1 MIMDTWKNKPDFKD
15 SAMNVTGVLVS
26 AGNVYT
32 YFAKRPTFIRTS
44 LKMHYKTELSDAKW
58 KCFNM

>member
-32 YFAKRPTFIRTS
+32 YFDIVA
-44 LKMHYKTELSDAKW
+44 
-58 KCFNM
+58 